1 MRDRTGETRA
11 NCLIRLFEV
20 LTNEIFLHNS
30 SKSTLDTKANS
41 IIIVIMGVAG
51 SGKTTLGKALCSRLG
66 WSFYDGDDFH
76 SAENVEK
83 MSQGIPLS
91 DGDRAKWLETLKVLI
106 AEKYKAGENIILA
119 CSALKRSYRQQLRKS
134 GAPIFFIFLEGSFDL
149 ILKRMDKREDHYMKT
164 GMLESQ
170 FEILEPPENALHL
183 CIERPITAL
192 VQESIAFID
201 EISRER

>member
-1 MRDRTGETRA
+1 
-11 NCLIRLFEV
+11 
-20 LTNEIFLHNS
+20 
-30 SKSTLDTKANS
+30 
-41 IIIVIMGVAG
+41 MGVAG
-51 SGKTTLGKALCSRLG
+51 SGKTTIGKALSSRLG

-91 DGDRAKWLETLKVLI
+91 DEDRAKWLEILSDLI
-106 AEKYKAGENIILA
+106 AEKYQAGEHLILA
-119 CSALKRSYRQQLRKS
+119 CSALKRSYRQELRKS

-149 ILKRMDKREDHYMKT
+149 VLKRMEKREDHYMKT

-170 FEILEPPENALHL
+170 FDILEPPENALHL

-192 VQESIAFID
+192 VEESIALIE
-201 EISRER
+201 EISRQW